1 MLTLGLPR
9 AQAAMSGR
17 QPAPRAR
24 SPACT
29 GARRE
34 RSLGVLCDK
43 FLAEYGG
50 LPAGAAIGL
59 DAAGALLGVER
70 RRLYDITNVL
80 EAVDVL
86 VRAHKSQCAHTLI
99 HIPYSNP
106 HPPFRASPACWR
118 PWTCL
123 CVRTRASALPG
134 SRSRAHAPRVIG
146 PSRHIGRGCARA
158 HKQ

>member
-1 MLTLGLPR
+1 LLTLGLPR

-86 VRAHKSQCAHTLI
+86 VRAHKSQCAHTLP
-99 HIPYSNP
+99 HIPYSYP
-106 HPPFRASPACWR
+106 HPLSGRHQRAGGRGRARACAQE
-118 PWTCL
+118 P
-123 CVRTRASALPG
+123 V
-134 SRSRAHAPRVIG
+134 RSRAPAPRLPLCG
-146 PSRHIGRGCARA
+146 
-158 HKQ
+158 